1 MRDRNWFDSLA
12 ANGMNGRVRKIIPGG
27 LLIAV
32 EGIDGAG
39 KTTVA
44 ALLAQFFGERGIPC
58 AISKEPTGLKW
69 GTEMRNSAAEGRL
82 TLEEE
87 LRLFIL
93 DRKDH
98 VERAIGP
105 ALDDEFVVILD
116 RYYWSTAAYQGAR
129 GADVAE
135 IIAANESFAPKPD
148 LWLLL
153 DVDPQEGLRRIQAR
167 GDEPNSFE
175 EAQGLAK
182 AKEIF
187 NQLSKSEPNCVRLD
201 ASATL
206 REVHQNALLAM
217 QRKAMNKISASGLGL
232 EQLNATLVLM
242 GGDPLEEKNA
252 G

>member
-1 MRDRNWFDSLA
+1 MSCKSLRDRNWFDSLA
-12 ANGMNGRVRKIIPGG
+12 ANGMNGRVRKPIPGG

-39 KTTVA
+39 KTTIA

-82 TLEEE
+82 TLEDE

-93 DRKDH
+93 DRSDH
-98 VERAIGP
+98 VERAIRP
-105 ALDDEFVVILD
+105 ALEEECVVILD

-129 GADVAE
+129 GANVAE
-135 IIAANESFAPKPD
+135 IIAANEAFAPKPD

-153 DVDPQEGLRRIQAR
+153 DVAR

-175 EAQGLAK
+175 EAHGLAQ

-187 NQLSKSEPNCVRLD
+187 IELSKSDSNCVRID
-201 ASATL
+201 ASVTL
-206 REVHQNALLAM
+206 RQVHQLALLAM
-217 QRKAMNKISASGLGL
+217 QRKAMNKISASGLGP

-242 GGDPLEEKNA
+242 GGDPISEAN
-252 G
+252 

>member
-1 MRDRNWFDSLA
+1 
-12 ANGMNGRVRKIIPGG
+12 MNGHVRKPIPGG

-39 KTTVA
+39 KTTIA

-82 TLEEE
+82 TLEDE

-93 DRKDH
+93 DRQDH
-98 VERAIGP
+98 VERAIRP
-105 ALDDEFVVILD
+105 ALEEESVVILD

-129 GADVAE
+129 GANVAE
-135 IIAANESFAPKPD
+135 IVAANEAFAPKPD

-175 EAQGLAK
+175 EAQGLAQ

-187 NQLSKSEPNCVRLD
+187 IELSRSEPNCVRID
-201 ASATL
+201 ATVSL
-206 REVHQNALLAM
+206 RQVHQLALAAM
-217 QRKAMNKISASGLGL
+217 QGKAMNKIAASGLGP
-232 EQLNATLVLM
+232 EQVNATLVLM
-242 GGDPLEEKNA
+242 GADPISE
-252 G
+252 